1 MHGRILS
8 VAAEE
13 QKSQTRQMFR
23 PHNMKEYDGYFI
35 LQYLYDNNN
44 KPKVIL
50 NRAKIMSI
58 TVPESGIVFK
68 GTLNFFPMAL
78 SKLPKSFSI
87 EELCKGYFPYLKN
100 TKDNAD
106 YKGELL
112 QTKYLY
118 FYQHPLPDRTKMPS
132 KGM

>member
-1 MHGRILS
+1 
-8 VAAEE
+8 
-13 QKSQTRQMFR
+13 
-23 PHNMKEYDGYFI
+23 MKEYDGYFI

-50 NRAKIMSI
+50 NRANIMSI
-58 TVPESGIVFK
+58 TVPESGIVLK

-87 EELCKGYFPYLKN
+87 EELCKGYFPHLKN

-106 YKGELL
+106 YKGELP

-118 FYQHPLPDRTKMPS
+118 FHQHPLPDRTKLPS
-132 KGM
+132 KGMWMRHFGPGKGHLLFL